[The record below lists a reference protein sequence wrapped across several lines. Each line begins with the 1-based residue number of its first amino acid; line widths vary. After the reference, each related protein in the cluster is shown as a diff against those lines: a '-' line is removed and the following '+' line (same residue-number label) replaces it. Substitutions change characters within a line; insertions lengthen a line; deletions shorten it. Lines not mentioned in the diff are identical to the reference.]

1 MAMMVVGCGGGGG
14 SFRTT
19 FSVPVAS
26 RREQTKTKTKG
37 RGGCDVRSDET
48 DMLVW
53 RGVCTSCCG
62 EARKKKDSRYKDSYR
77 ERERKK
83 VRLDRRPWVEARW

>member
-62 EARKKKDSRYKDSYR
+62 EARKKKIQDTKIRTER
-77 ERERKK
+77 ERERRYDLI
-83 VRLDRRPWVEARW
+83 VDRG